1 MKLLLLSLFAALL
14 PSAAAD
20 APLTKLNEA
29 GYAKLIAAQKGH
41 VLLVD
46 FWATWCTPC
55 RKEMPLVAKLA
66 ARLQAKGFRLVT
78 ISSDELENE
87 PAARAFLKDA
97 GIAGASYIKAAKDDD
112 AFIRQIDPKWGGEL
126 PALVLYDR
134 TGKKVKMW
142 KGETAVA
149 DIEAAVVKL
158 L

>member
-1 MKLLLLSLFAALL
+1 MKLPLLSLVALLLSAAE
-14 PSAAAD
+14 
-20 APLTKLNEA
+20 APLAKLNEA
-29 GYAKLIAAQKGH
+29 GYAKLIGEQKGK
-41 VLLVD
+41 VVLVD

-55 RKEMPLVAKLA
+55 RKEMPLVAKLE
-66 ARLQAKGFRLVT
+66 ARLKARGFRVIT
-78 ISSDELENE
+78 VSSDELENE

-97 GIAGASYIKAAKDDD
+97 GITGSTYIKAAKNDD

-142 KGETAVA
+142 KGETAIA
-149 DIEAAVVKL
+149 DIEAAVAKL

>member
-29 GYAKLIAAQKGH
+29 GYAKLIAAQKGQ

-66 ARLQAKGFRLVT
+66 ARLQAKG
-78 ISSDELENE
+78 
-87 PAARAFLKDA
+87 
-97 GIAGASYIKAAKDDD
+97 
-112 AFIRQIDPKWGGEL
+112 
-126 PALVLYDR
+126 
-134 TGKKVKMW
+134 
-142 KGETAVA
+142 
-149 DIEAAVVKL
+149 
-158 L
+158 